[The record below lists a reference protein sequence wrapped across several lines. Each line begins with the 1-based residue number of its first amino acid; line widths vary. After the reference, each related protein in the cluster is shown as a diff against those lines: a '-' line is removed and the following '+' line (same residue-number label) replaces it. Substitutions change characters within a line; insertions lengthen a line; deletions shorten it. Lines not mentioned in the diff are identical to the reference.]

1 MGCGRRRKEEET
13 SRCLVSVR
21 GRGHGAAC
29 PTASPS
35 QDPRSHRW
43 PPTTRTEQAHIPPWC
58 PSPPCFNRPGPSPQ
72 RASQPRVPRAAVVV
86 GGNTARLKRQTRPGF
101 IVGRRMLCVRVV
113 AAGHMTAAA
122 CDPRHRPE
130 VVSPAGP
137 LGYARAG
144 PGQADRPEAPGR
156 TISGLFQ
163 LPEVPCPW
171 LKAPCP
177 SSQPAV
183 QPGPSLTQSLP
194 PPSHEDSVRTLGP
207 REPRSVP
214 SHGL

>member
-144 PGQADRPEAPGR
+144 PGQA
-156 TISGLFQ
+156 
-163 LPEVPCPW
+163 
-171 LKAPCP
+171 
-177 SSQPAV
+177 
-183 QPGPSLTQSLP
+183 GPSRGSR
-194 PPSHEDSVRTLGP
+194 EDNLGP
-207 REPRSVP
+207 LPASRGAVSLAQGPLPLLTASSAAWSVSDSEPPASLSR
-214 SHGL
+214 GLCEDAGSPRT